1 MKVIKG
7 QVCDPAGMYSTVLKF
22 CVRVYIFYTAP
33 SLYFLLLYLLSSI

>member
-22 CVRVYIFYTAP
+22 CVRV
-33 SLYFLLLYLLSSI
+33 LSSI